1 MLIFIMQII
10 RFRTDC
16 LLLRHKFTLHGLET
30 EPNILPS
37 TSFTLV
43 AFVVL
48 FVGVAI
54 VNFFFHHEE
63 SALQWI
69 IFLALHDVNIR
80 HTTLFTV
87 VFYLRG
93 HVTLDC

>member
-1 MLIFIMQII
+1 MLFFIIQII
-10 RFRTDC
+10 LFRTDC
-16 LLLRHKFTLHGLET
+16 LWLSHKFTLHGLET

-37 TSFTLV
+37 TSFASV
-43 AFVVL
+43 VVL

-69 IFLALHDVNIR
+69 IFLALHVVNIR